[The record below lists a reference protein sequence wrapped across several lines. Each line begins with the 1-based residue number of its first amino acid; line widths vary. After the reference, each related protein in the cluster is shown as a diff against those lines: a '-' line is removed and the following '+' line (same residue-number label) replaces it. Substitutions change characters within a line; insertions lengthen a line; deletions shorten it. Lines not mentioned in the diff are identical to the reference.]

1 LEDRVPE
8 IESRRLRALREQAA
22 TYGPHTDP
30 SVLIEIQDLGRRNK
44 RRMPNDR
51 RQLVNNLDY
60 EFLMDVVAAALVRLG
75 AVEKLLHR
83 RELIRDLWMIVITII
98 VFLTLIMQL
107 VKR

>member
-1 LEDRVPE
+1 MDDRVPE
-8 IESRRLRALREQAA
+8 IESRRLRALKEQAA

-30 SVLIEIQDLGRRNK
+30 SVLIEIQDLDRKTRRGR
-44 RRMPNDR
+44 PNDR

-75 AVEKLLHR
+75 AVERHLHK
-83 RELIRDLWMIVITII
+83 RELIRDLWMIVITVL

-107 VKR
+107 VNR

>member
-1 LEDRVPE
+1 
-8 IESRRLRALREQAA
+8 
-22 TYGPHTDP
+22 
-30 SVLIEIQDLGRRNK
+30 
-44 RRMPNDR
+44 MPNDR